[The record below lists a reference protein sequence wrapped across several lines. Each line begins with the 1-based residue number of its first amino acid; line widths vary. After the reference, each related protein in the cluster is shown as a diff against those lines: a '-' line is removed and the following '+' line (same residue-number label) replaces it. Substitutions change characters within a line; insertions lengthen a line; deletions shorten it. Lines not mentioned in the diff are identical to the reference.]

1 MHKLTLLLFLSIL
14 LFPVTDV
21 SAIGVIPPAETIVA
35 EAPTTLKRKDL
46 ESKLGR
52 QLTFRERVAFG
63 WHKLSGKNR
72 AAADQAENQGNGMAV
87 AGFVCGVVGLIVA
100 GVILGPL
107 AVVFSAIGISKAK
120 KEGRPLKGL
129 AVAGL
134 VLGIVATVGA
144 LIVIAAIT

>member
-1 MHKLTLLLFLSIL
+1 MNKFTFLLFLSIL
-14 LFPVTDV
+14 LSPLSQI
-21 SAIGVIPPAETIVA
+21 SAIGVTAPVETIVE
-35 EAPTTLKRKDL
+35 EAPTALKRKDV
-46 ESKLGR
+46 EAKLGR
-52 QLTFRERVAFG
+52 KLSFRERLAFG

-72 AAADQAENQGNGMAV
+72 AAADQSEQQGNGMAV
-87 AGFVCGVVGLIVA
+87 AGFVCGVVGLLVA

-107 AVVFSAIGISKAK
+107 AVVFSAIGMSKSK

-144 LIVIAAIT
+144 LIVIAAVT